1 MTENTAGKQKMRLG
15 TLKYLKNPQKNQ
27 YRARTGLKLPAVIAE
42 KRNMRLGR
50 RENTINDLKNEPAS
64 KTGVVFHVMVTEAI
78 FSLKNSGTV
87 HIKMHFLQNE
97 SLDSTFSPT
106 SVSSPLPGEDYDE
119 GVF

>member
-15 TLKYLKNPQKNQ
+15 TLKYPEIRHKNQ
-27 YRARTGLKLPAVIAE
+27 YRARTALKLPAIIAE
-42 KRNMRLGR
+42 KRKLRLGR
-50 RENTINDLKNEPAS
+50 RENLINDLKNEPAS

-97 SLDSTFSPT
+97 SVSPFG
-106 SVSSPLPGEDYDE
+106 SLSIRPPESPSLSGRD
-119 GVF
+119 